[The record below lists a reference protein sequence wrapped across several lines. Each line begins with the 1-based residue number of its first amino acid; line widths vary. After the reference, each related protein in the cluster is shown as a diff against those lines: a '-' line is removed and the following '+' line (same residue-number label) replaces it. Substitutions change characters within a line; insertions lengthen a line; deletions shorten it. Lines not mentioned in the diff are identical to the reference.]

1 MKVLLFG
8 ATGTAGGGILRACLD
23 DPAVDEVRALVRRPM
38 KLAHEKLRAIDH
50 HDYLDYT
57 PIAAVFEGVDA
68 CLYALGISVT
78 QTSDDAE
85 YRTIIHDY
93 ALAAARQLKAGSPNA
108 VLHYISGQGTRRDS
122 RMMWARV
129 KGETERDLPPIVDT
143 VCWRPGYIDGG
154 VTNKSGPRLYR
165 AIRPAFRLLRNFR
178 SIYVTSEDIG
188 RAMIQATVE
197 NVRGGVIENR
207 RIRELA
213 QKRGTA
219 KN

>member
-1 MKVLLFG
+1 VK
-8 ATGTAGGGILRACLD
+8 
-23 DPAVDEVRALVRRPM
+23 EVRILVRRRM
-38 KLAHEKLRAIDH
+38 ILAHEKLRVIEH

-57 PIAAVFEGVDA
+57 PITAAFEGLDA

-78 QTSDDAE
+78 QTADEAE
-85 YRTIIHDY
+85 YRTITHDY

-108 VLHYISGQGTRRDS
+108 VLHYISGQGTRLDS

-154 VTNKSGPRLYR
+154 VTNRSGPRLYR
-165 AIRPAFRLLRNFR
+165 AIRPAFRLLRGFR

-188 RAMIQATVE
+188 RAMLQATLE
-197 NVRGGVIENR
+197 NLRGGVLENR

-213 QKRGTA
+213 QKRGSA